1 MLLQIKNFRFW
12 MKAKMGQRGAALVEY
27 AVLLAFVAVI
37 AAAFLT
43 EGSLAD
49 SIKGII
55 TRIETILSGAKDQAN
70 GTGGAGGAGGAG
82 GVGGEGGEG

>member
-12 MKAKMGQRGAALVEY
+12 MKAKIGQRGAALVEY

-43 EGSLAD
+43 NGSLAD

-55 TRIETILSGAKDQAN
+55 SNIEGILSTAKDN
-70 GTGGAGGAGGAG
+70 SNPSTGNTNT
-82 GVGGEGGEG
+82 GVEQG

>member
-37 AAAFLT
+37 AAAFIVGDT
-43 EGSLAD
+43 GSISA
-49 SIKGII
+49 SSKTIIKNISKLLG
-55 TRIETILSGAKDQAN
+55 TAATNTPDTAKN
-70 GTGGAGGAGGAG
+70 PS
-82 GVGGEGGEG
+82 

>member
-37 AAAFLT
+37 ATAFLGT
-43 EGSLAD
+43 DQSSLAK
-49 SIKGII
+49 SIEGII
-55 TRIETILSGAKDQAN
+55 EGIGKVLNTAN
-70 GTGGAGGAGGAG
+70 TKANPT
-82 GVGGEGGEG
+82 